1 RALDLQPPPRG
12 NRVAIITNSG
22 GTGVELSDLLADQ
35 GLTVPELSR
44 GLQDELRPLL
54 PRFASVGNPVDITPV
69 WGRFPQLYPMLVER
83 LARSGEVHA
92 VIPVLLQRAAIDDTV
107 AAGVRDSVT
116 RLRAAGVR
124 VPVYVCWVAPRGVRT
139 NADLLQAAGVPCFE
153 WPERTAR

>member
-1 RALDLQPPPRG
+1 GRSPAGIRAARSHTAALAGRERIWRGALDQVGVLVAGSGLEMLDAARALDLQPPPRG

-35 GLTVPELSR
+35 GLTFPELSR

-107 AAGVRDSVT
+107 AAGV
-116 RLRAAGVR
+116 
-124 VPVYVCWVAPRGVRT
+124 
-139 NADLLQAAGVPCFE
+139 
-153 WPERTAR
+153 